1 MTRSKRGV
9 TQRQLAAAAQVPQ
22 STVAR
27 IEAGSMQPTLPVL
40 YRLLAAA
47 GLEPRLRLETYD
59 DHDDVLDRLAERF
72 PERQAQAEQARDEM
86 VAFLSQAQ

>member
-1 MTRSKRGV
+1 MARSKRGV

-59 DHDDVLDRLAERF
+59 DTTLFSIGSPSGSRATG
-72 PERQAQAEQARDEM
+72 ASGAGAR
-86 VAFLSQAQ
+86 

>member
-1 MTRSKRGV
+1 M
-9 TQRQLAAAAQVPQ
+9 TQRQLAAAAQMPQ

-27 IEAGSMQPTLPVL
+27 IETGAMQPTLPVL

-47 GLEPRLRLETYD
+47 GLEPRIRLELYD

-72 PERQAQAEQARDEM
+72 PNRQAEAERARDETLTFF
-86 VAFLSQAQ
+86 AEDQ